1 MPVFLYNLIM
11 KKIVITG
18 MTSSGKSAIIDKIKG
33 IKIIKADDFIKQVFY
48 KKGHPVYDK
57 IVSIYGKNILTDD
70 KIDPKK
76 LGPIVMKDEQKLAE
90 LSKIVNGPFVEYI
103 NNINEDILVESATY
117 MNYEKDLKNAF
128 NKVILVTRDH
138 KTFDNKFDYLKDKK
152 NTIKNTNIH
161 YDLLVQNNGTI
172 EEAIKLVQEFI
183 DAK

>member
-1 MPVFLYNLIM
+1 M

-33 IKIIKADDFIKQVFY
+33 IKIIKADDLIKEIFY

-57 IVSIYGKNILTDD
+57 IISIYGKNILTND

-76 LGPIVMKDEQKLAE
+76 LGPLVINDERKLTE
-90 LSKIVNGPFVEYI
+90 LSQIVNGPFVEYI

-128 NKVILVTRDH
+128 NKVILVTREH
-138 KTFDNKFDYLKDKK
+138 KIFDNKFEYLDDKK
-152 NTIKNTNIH
+152 NTIKKANIH
-161 YDLLVQNNGTI
+161 YDLLVQNNGSI
-172 EEAIKLVQEFI
+172 EEAIKAVQEFI
-183 DAK
+183 DTK